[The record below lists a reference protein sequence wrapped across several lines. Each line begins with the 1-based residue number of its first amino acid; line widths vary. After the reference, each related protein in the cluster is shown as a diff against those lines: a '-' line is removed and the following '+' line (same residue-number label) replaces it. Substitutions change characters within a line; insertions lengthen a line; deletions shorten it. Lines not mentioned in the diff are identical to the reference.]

1 MSAKCQKRTSPALFD
16 QLVGKCE
23 QHGRYRQ
30 AERFLRCQGRYKLL
44 GDVTLAT
51 KAEQM
56 SEKLY
61 ILDHQDFGLP
71 FVSAAP
77 TFAMRGQ

>member
-1 MSAKCQKRTSPALFD
+1 MGLISTHFAHVHEPTPIEMD
-16 QLVGKCE
+16 T
-23 QHGRYRQ
+23 
-30 AERFLRCQGRYKLL
+30 LRVYGVVATDYAYKLL

-61 ILDHQDFGLP
+61 NEILDHQDYGLP
-71 FVSAAP
+71 FVSAPP
-77 TFAMRGQ
+77 TFAIRGQ

>member
-1 MSAKCQKRTSPALFD
+1 LG
-16 QLVGKCE
+16 LVSTHFAHVHEPTPIEMETLKVYGV
-23 QHGRYRQ
+23 GAADY
-30 AERFLRCQGRYKLL
+30 AYKLL